1 MFFRTISF
9 KDPDYGTNAS
19 DLFVGL
25 CNYKAQLG
33 LDLYKVAE
41 CNRTTRDKDLESFHH
56 GLLLG
61 LALSGITI
69 NCVVIVYWIMTFRRF
84 RNSVNIFNLSLVVV
98 DLMDCFV
105 VPIMIQNDFGK
116 LFMTLNTC
124 KFLLFVHNT
133 ATVARP
139 LFLMFLWVS
148 RYQSVVVRSTTKN
161 KTHVTSAQALCTFL
175 AVVASVFSAVPGLMF
190 CGVGTLNWGDEH
202 SNNTLP
208 NTTTTVTT
216 PTTTSAAFN
225 NSVTG
230 GAVVGTCGI
239 KFESFKRSYVSVR
252 MTFMQILMWTFAPL
266 CVVSVTNLLM
276 IQMLHKNRF
285 NKKSKPVLILLAQMV
300 SFLLA
305 ESPFTITVLSNLAT
319 PVGDNCSDNLAKEN
333 LAVATH
339 AFTGA
344 HLSTDPLLYVILGVS
359 IKKIYEQFRSGNLW
373 KTEREARRI
382 QATSQSRLDRLS
394 CGGTSPK
401 SRRPTAGSTGR
412 SHQLCYVNTAVT
424 DPFGT
429 ASPGAARRNHNNKNT
444 PRPAIPTSA
453 EEAERVFGTTG
464 RDPVGHGPAEGQTE
478 EDDDC
483 VFERAPAGEEEGL
496 SSSCEYGK
504 QQNRG
509 HGTSGGIGSRFVGR
523 AATVVWS
530 SRSRSFFRR
539 PRPRSTST
547 TTTVSVTTP
556 TTTTTTDSSSLSS
569 SCRSDLPSPPHVASH
584 PYKLLNASGLDLFI
598 ETECPPVPCQTET
611 WEEEES
617 EGGDESSGDAKDAR
631 CSRGRQE
638 IITHAPDRYGNYS
651 AQEHRRKQKKQK
663 RCQRRATTSY
673 NKKSEA
679 DQQHEEGG
687 FVGYPRADEL
697 LPGERR
703 ALVTGTVILTTT
715 TGAITTIG
723 TPTTKGLLLP
733 PNLTDGDDDDLGEPG
748 RPLITRPGTTTTT
761 PEEQEITAT
770 FQTPDEVETDQ
781 TDV

>member
-1 MFFRTISF
+1 MFFRTIDF
-9 KDPDYGTNAS
+9 KNPNYGTNAS

-41 CNRTTRDKDLESFHH
+41 CNRTARDRDLESFHH

-69 NCVVIVYWIMTFRRF
+69 NCIVIVYWIMTFRRF

-116 LFMTLNTC
+116 LFMSLNTC
-124 KFLLFVHNT
+124 KFLLLVHNT

-139 LFLMFLWVS
+139 LFLMFLWIS
-148 RYQSVVVRSTTKN
+148 RYQSVVVKSTTKN

-175 AVVASVFSAVPGLMF
+175 AIAASIFSAVPGLMF
-190 CGVGTLNWGDEH
+190 CGVGTLNWGDDEH
-202 SNNTLP
+202 INS
-208 NTTTTVTT
+208 TVL
-216 PTTTSAAFN
+216 PTTAAATSSTTSSTISAAN
-225 NSVTG
+225 G
-230 GAVVGTCGI
+230 GEIVGTCGI
-239 KFESFKRSYVSVR
+239 KFEYFKRSYVSVR

-359 IKKIYEQFRSGNLW
+359 VKKIYEQLRSGNLW

-394 CGGTSPK
+394 CGGGTSSPK

-412 SHQLCYVNTAVT
+412 SHQLCYVNIAVT

-429 ASPGAARRNHNNKNT
+429 VSSPGASRRKNT
-444 PRPAIPTSA
+444 PRPPIPTSA
-453 EEAERVFGTTG
+453 EEAQRVFGAG
-464 RDPVGHGPAEGQTE
+464 SAEGQRE

-483 VFERAPAGEEEGL
+483 VFERTPAEGEDVSSSYEYRKQNTTDHGSSRPAG
-496 SSSCEYGK
+496 
-504 QQNRG
+504 R
-509 HGTSGGIGSRFVGR
+509 R

-530 SRSRSFFRR
+530 SRPRYFFRR
-539 PRPRSTST
+539 PRPSSTST
-547 TTTVSVTTP
+547 TTTISVTTP

-569 SCRSDLPSPPHVASH
+569 SCRSDLPSPPYVTSN
-584 PYKLLNASGLDLFI
+584 PYKLLHASGLDLLFT
-598 ETECPPVPCQTET
+598 ETERPPVPCQTET
-611 WEEEES
+611 WEEGS
-617 EGGDESSGDAKDAR
+617 EGGDDSSDAKDAR

-638 IITHAPDRYGNYS
+638 IITRALDRYGNYS
-651 AQEHRRKQKKQK
+651 TPGHRRKQKKQK
-663 RCQRRATTSY
+663 RCQRRATTTHN
-673 NKKSEA
+673 NK
-679 DQQHEEGG
+679 
-687 FVGYPRADEL
+687 R
-697 LPGERR
+697 
-703 ALVTGTVILTTT
+703 
-715 TGAITTIG
+715 
-723 TPTTKGLLLP
+723 
-733 PNLTDGDDDDLGEPG
+733 GDDDDRDEEKDAFGDHRRPQQPPPGEHG
-748 RPLITRPGTTTTT
+748 GTAIVTTSGTAVLNLTRDDEDDDLVEEAGLLFTRPGTATPTTTRSPRT
-761 PEEQEITAT
+761 SVDEITVT
-770 FQTPDEVETDQ
+770 IQTLSGAETDQ

>member
-1 MFFRTISF
+1 MFFRTIDF
-9 KDPDYGTNAS
+9 KNPSYGTNAS

-41 CNRTTRDKDLESFHH
+41 CNRTTRDRDLESFHH

-69 NCVVIVYWIMTFRRF
+69 NCIVIVYWIMTFRRF

-116 LFMTLNTC
+116 LFMSLNTC
-124 KFLLFVHNT
+124 KFLLLVHNT

-139 LFLMFLWVS
+139 LFLMFLWIS
-148 RYQSVVVRSTTKN
+148 RYQSVVVKSTTKN

-175 AVVASVFSAVPGLMF
+175 AIAASVFSAVPGLMF
-190 CGVGTLNWGDEH
+190 CGVGTLNWGDDQH
-202 SNNTLP
+202 INNSTVLPTNNTS
-208 NTTTTVTT
+208 TTAATLA
-216 PTTTSAAFN
+216 TTSSSASSAN
-225 NSVTG
+225 G
-230 GAVVGTCGI
+230 GGGEIVGTCGI
-239 KFESFKRSYVSVR
+239 KFEYFKRSYVSVR

-319 PVGDNCSDNLAKEN
+319 PVGDNCSENLAKEN

-359 IKKIYEQFRSGNLW
+359 VKKIYEQLRSGNLW

-394 CGGTSPK
+394 CGGGTSSPR

-412 SHQLCYVNTAVT
+412 SHQLCYVNIAVT
-424 DPFGT
+424 EPFGT
-429 ASPGAARRNHNNKNT
+429 VSSPGASRRKNT
-444 PRPAIPTSA
+444 PRPPIPTSA
-453 EEAERVFGTTG
+453 EEAERVFGASGSAAKGQG
-464 RDPVGHGPAEGQTE
+464 RE

-483 VFERAPAGEEEGL
+483 VFERTPAEGEDVSSSYESRKQSPATTTTGHGSGSRPAG
-496 SSSCEYGK
+496 
-504 QQNRG
+504 R
-509 HGTSGGIGSRFVGR
+509 R
-523 AATVVWS
+523 AATVVCS
-530 SRSRSFFRR
+530 SRSRYFFRR
-539 PRPRSTST
+539 ARSSSTST
-547 TTTVSVTTP
+547 TTTISVTTP

-569 SCRSDLPSPPHVASH
+569 SCRSDLPSPPHVTSN
-584 PYKLLNASGLDLFI
+584 PYQLLHASGLDLLFT
-598 ETECPPVPCQTET
+598 ETERPPVPCQTET
-611 WEEEES
+611 WEEEGS
-617 EGGDESSGDAKDAR
+617 EGGDDSSDAKDAR

-638 IITHAPDRYGNYS
+638 IITRALDRYGNYS
-651 AQEHRRKQKKQK
+651 TPGHRRKQKKQK
-663 RCQRRATTSY
+663 RCQRRATTTY
-673 NKKSEA
+673 NNSKRG
-679 DQQHEEGG
+679 DDNDDGFGDHRRPQQPPPDEQRHRG
-687 FVGYPRADEL
+687 RA
-697 LPGERR
+697 
-703 ALVTGTVILTTT
+703 IITTT
-715 TGAITTIG
+715 TSG
-723 TPTTKGLLLP
+723 TAVL
-733 PNLTDGDDDDLGEPG
+733 NLTRDDEDDDLVEEAGL
-748 RPLITRPGTTTTT
+748 LITRPGTSTAAAAETSITRSPRT
-761 PEEQEITAT
+761 SADEITVT
-770 FQTPDEVETDQ
+770 IQTLSGVETDQ